1 VFALL
6 ALLTFVL
13 ALFGVALGS
22 VNLVILG
29 LVFISAHLL
38 VGLWP
43 LGAVGP
49 WRRQP

>member
-1 VFALL
+1 VIAFILSL
-6 ALLTFVL
+6 VGVVL
-13 ALFGVALGS
+13 G

-29 LVFISAHLL
+29 LVFVSAHLL